1 MNSGFEQLRR
11 EGLDWIREAG
21 AIARDRMAG
30 AVASRKADHSLVT
43 DADQAVQDF
52 LMDRIA
58 RDFPG
63 DAVISEETQ
72 ADPTRHASVASAR
85 RCWIIDPID
94 GTRNYVRRVPMFS
107 VSVALCLAG
116 SPVVGWVYNP
126 MNDHL
131 YSAASGFGAR
141 LNEHAIRAEDKPAA
155 GELFIGLP
163 SGREESLPRVV
174 HGWIDRMVQRATGS
188 TALNLVLLASGC
200 FDAVFGTKCK
210 LWDIAAGAIIIE
222 EAGARLTDHQ
232 GRPWFPADLAAY
244 RGTPTPFL
252 AASPAL
258 LEQLMA
264 ELALE
269 KPARD

>member
-1 MNSGFEQLRR
+1 VTSEFEQIRR
-11 EGLDWIREAG
+11 ECLDWIREAG
-21 AIARDRMAG
+21 VIARDRMAG
-30 AVASRKADHSLVT
+30 AVASRKADQSLVT

-58 RDFPG
+58 REFPG

-72 ADPTRHASVASAR
+72 ADPARHASVAAAR

-107 VSVALCLAG
+107 VSVALCLEG
-116 SPVVGWVYNP
+116 SPMVGWVYNP
-126 MNDHL
+126 MNDQM
-131 YSAASGFGAR
+131 YSGARGCGAR
-141 LNEHAIRAEDKPAA
+141 LNEDRISAEDKPAV
-155 GELFIGLP
+155 GDLFIGLP

-200 FDAVFGTKCK
+200 LDAVFGTKCK
-210 LWDIAAGAIIIE
+210 LWDIAAGAIILA

-232 GRPWFPADLAAY
+232 GHPWFPTDLAAY

-264 ELALE
+264 ELAAG